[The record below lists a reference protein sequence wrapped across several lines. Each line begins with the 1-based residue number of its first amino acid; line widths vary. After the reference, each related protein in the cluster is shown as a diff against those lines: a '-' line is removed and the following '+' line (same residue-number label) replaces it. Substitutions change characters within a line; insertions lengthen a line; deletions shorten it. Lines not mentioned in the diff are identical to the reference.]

1 MEARTIHEEGATEGF
16 GPEGAGQSAVSLEEE
31 FAHSERE
38 LPTERRAQ
46 LRERLLAETPG
57 WYSPV
62 AHLMGSTTF
71 GLLFA
76 VVAGFFLDGVRWWDW
91 LAVPASFVIANFL
104 EWHAHRDLLHKRQW
118 WLPVLYDRHTPIHH
132 LVFVSHDMAIL
143 ERREWRQV
151 LMPASGVAL
160 IVVMLFPI
168 CSVIWLVGLP
178 NLAILAFITN
188 VAYVLSY
195 EWLHLSYHLP
205 PESWIGRRRVIRF
218 LGRHHAVHH
227 APSLMRLWNMN
238 VTVPLWDWVRGSIAD
253 RERAESALSAP
264 EKAPGSN

>member
-1 MEARTIHEEGATEGF
+1 MQDEGATH
-16 GPEGAGQSAVSLEEE
+16 GPDRGRTPQVAPLLEEE
-31 FAHSERE
+31 FARSERE
-38 LPTERRAQ
+38 LPAEKRVQ

-62 AHLMGSTTF
+62 AHLTGSTVF
-71 GLLFA
+71 GLSIA
-76 VVAGFFLDGVRWWDW
+76 VLAGLLLDGVRWWDW

-151 LMPASGVAL
+151 LIPASGVAL
-160 IVVMLFPI
+160 IVVMLFPV
-168 CSVIWLVGLP
+168 CAVIWLVGLP
-178 NLAILAFITN
+178 NMAILALITN
-188 VAYVLSY
+188 IGYVLSY
-195 EWLHLSYHLP
+195 EWLHLSYHLS
-205 PESWIGRRRVIRF
+205 PESWIGRRRLIRF

-227 APSLMRLWNMN
+227 APSLMRRWNMN
-238 VTVPLWDWVRGSIAD
+238 VTVPLWDWLRGSIAD
-253 RERAESALSAP
+253 PAQTKAALTGP
-264 EKAPGSN
+264 EASEGSD